1 MNTSPSGTSWSSR
14 SVPMVLVCMLLAWA
28 APAAA
33 QQIQQEEKPSGGR
46 PWYAGVTAVAAW
58 RPAGAQDYH
67 YARPMLGGTTME
79 FIATAGAHVASWAS
93 VGGEVSFG
101 LPLTGDL
108 EFNHFRRFT
117 HSVSYRETFVSAFF
131 RAHKTMGRVKLEPLV
146 AAGVAIT
153 STNFT
158 NWLEWDYDYRTQTS
172 SSTASPDHSAGAVYL
187 GWGPG
192 VDVTVRCTR
201 TLSITGSGRFY
212 NIRRNQYINDAN
224 YAGLGNWTYMFGGGI
239 RWTFGQGGR
248 NARSPAVARIDGD
261 GKQDSR

>member
-1 MNTSPSGTSWSSR
+1 MLLFC
-14 SVPMVLVCMLLAWA
+14 VLLAWA

-33 QQIQQEEKPSGGR
+33 QQVQQEQQPSGGR
-46 PWYAGVTAVAAW
+46 AWYAGVTAVAAW

-67 YARPMLGGTTME
+67 YTSQMLGGTTTE
-79 FIATAGAHVASWAS
+79 LIATAGAHVASWAS

-101 LPLTGDL
+101 IPLTGDL
-108 EFNHFRRFT
+108 EFNHFLRLT
-117 HSVSYRETFVSAFF
+117 QSVSYRETFVSAFF
-131 RAHKTMGRVKLEPLV
+131 RAHATMGRVKLEPLV

-158 NWLEWDYDYRTQTS
+158 NRLDWNYDYRYQTWT
-172 SSTASPDHSAGAVYL
+172 STALPDQSAGAVYP

-192 VDVTVRCTR
+192 VDVTVRCSR

-212 NIRRNQYINDAN
+212 NIRRNQDINDDN

-248 NARSPAVARIDGD
+248 NVRSPAVARVGGD
-261 GKQDSR
+261 GKRDSR